1 MIVYKHAINLDK
13 KAYCKSGATCAR
25 ANKLPSQ
32 SSDFTNFDGKIPL
45 NMVFNVTQIS
55 FAPEDRVEP
64 LNVNDVTAY
73 VLVVLLVCTQPSP

>member
-13 KAYCKSGATCAR
+13 KAYCKSGATCSR
-25 ANKLPSQ
+25 ANTSPSQ

-45 NMVFNVTQIS
+45 YTVFSVLQIS

-64 LNVNDVTAY
+64 LNVNDVAAY
-73 VLVVLLVCTQPSP
+73 VLVVLLV